1 MRFQAGWLGVCAAFM
16 SALAVQMPIDTCID
30 RSYSSIVVFGDS
42 LVDNG
47 NGTYQLTN
55 REWPAPC
62 CTWQGRFSSGPTWP
76 EELAGLLHVS
86 QVQDFAYGGSTSNN
100 KNVQGKSGYNESIP
114 VPDLVTQVSKY
125 LHTAKDQR
133 ADPHAVYILSTGSND
148 LYYGS
153 QKSLHLLKMA
163 DQAVDTIKCEAKKL
177 IDLGANTV
185 VLTSI
190 TDMGLT
196 PSFRHYGNLVMR
208 GGSNAYMLRFNQ
220 NIREA
225 VKELQQPNIQVMLAD
240 LYKYSEDIYKSAK
253 RHGIKNTTDACL
265 QGFSKTEKQHGV
277 KKHKCDNPD
286 EYLYWDLFH
295 PTNRAHQLLAQAVKS
310 DLF

>member
-16 SALAVQMPIDTCID
+16 SALAVQMPIDTCIE

-100 KNVQGKSGYNESIP
+100 ENVQGKSGYNESIP

-125 LHTAKDQR
+125 LRTAKDQR

-185 VLTSI
+185 VLSSI

-295 PTNRAHQLLAQAVKS
+295 PTNRAHQLLARATKS

>member
-1 MRFQAGWLGVCAAFM
+1 M
-16 SALAVQMPIDTCID
+16 
-30 RSYSSIVVFGDS
+30 
-42 LVDNG
+42 
-47 NGTYQLTN
+47 
-55 REWPAPC
+55 
-62 CTWQGRFSSGPTWP
+62 
-76 EELAGLLHVS
+76 HVS
-86 QVQDFAYGGSTSNN
+86 HVQDFAYGGSTSNN

-240 LYKYSEDIYKSAK
+240 LYKYSEDIYKSAH

>member
-16 SALAVQMPIDTCID
+16 SALAVQMPIDTCIE
-30 RSYSSIVVFGDS
+30 RSFSSIVVFGDS

-76 EELAGLLHVS
+76 EELAGLLQVS

-185 VLTSI
+185 VLSSI

>member
-16 SALAVQMPIDTCID
+16 SALAAQMPMDTRIVL
-30 RSYSSIVVFGDS
+30 SYSSIVVFGDS

-76 EELAGLLHVS
+76 EELAGLLQVS

>member
-16 SALAVQMPIDTCID
+16 SALAAQMPMDTRID

-76 EELAGLLHVS
+76 EELAGLLQVS

-185 VLTSI
+185 MLTSI

-220 NIREA
+220 NIHEA

>member
-16 SALAVQMPIDTCID
+16 SALAAQMPMDTRID

-76 EELAGLLHVS
+76 EELAGLLQVS

-100 KNVQGKSGYNESIP
+100 KNVQGTSGYNESNP
-114 VPDLVTQVSKY
+114 VPDIVSQVSKY
-125 LHTAKDQR
+125 LHTAEDQR

-265 QGFSKTEKQHGV
+265 QGFTKTEQHHAV
-277 KKHKCDNPD
+277 KKHK
-286 EYLYWDLFH
+286 
-295 PTNRAHQLLAQAVKS
+295 
-310 DLF
+310 